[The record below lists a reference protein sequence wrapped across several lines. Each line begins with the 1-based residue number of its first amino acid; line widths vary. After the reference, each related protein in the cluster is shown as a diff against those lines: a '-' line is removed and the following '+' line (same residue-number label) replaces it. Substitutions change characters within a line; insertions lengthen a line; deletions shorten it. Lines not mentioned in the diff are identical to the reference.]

1 MNQIKTYP
9 EQLQEMATAAGIELK
24 DAFVRAA
31 VPDSTYYRS
40 IKGARHL
47 QLETAEKIARA
58 ISQLAAEAPAQE

>member
-1 MNQIKTYP
+1 MAEIKTYP
-9 EQLQEMATAAGIELK
+9 EQLQEMATVSNIELK

-47 QLETAEKIARA
+47 QLDTAEKIARA
-58 ISQLAAEAPAQE
+58 ITQLAAEQQQS